1 MATGEMIRSRGRRSG
16 FSASRAVATVV
27 LVLFGFTLSGFLG
40 AFAYF
45 YPVFAAAAK
54 QTGRSGDVP
63 TIVPVATATATPT
76 ATPVGAP
83 FTVLLLGSDDDE
95 KFDPNHVL
103 TQSMILVRVNPAAR
117 QVTML
122 SIPRDLWVP
131 LSVGGSAKI
140 DAAYAYG
147 GPKAAIATVERNFHV
162 HIDDYV
168 WIGLKGL
175 IRVID
180 LLGGVDVVTSNP
192 VLDDYY
198 PNDVTGNY
206 PYDYQR
212 IAVLPGAQHLDG
224 TQALQYVRSRH
235 SDLRG
240 DFGRSFRQQQVLLA
254 LRAKAQYLGPAD
266 LPDLAAALSNE
277 VKTSMGLDR
286 LRQLLPVAS
295 RIKAEDV
302 HQIVLVD
309 GYGYTTHEQ
318 IGGQSALV
326 PVWSRI
332 QPLVR
337 EYFP

>member
-1 MATGEMIRSRGRRSG
+1 MRSQGRRDG
-16 FSASRAVATVV
+16 FNASQALAAIM
-27 LVLFGFTLSGFLG
+27 LVIVGFALSGALG

-45 YPVFAAAAK
+45 FPVFAAAAK
-54 QTGRSGDVP
+54 QTGQHADLP
-63 TIVPVATATATPT
+63 TAAPVTATSTPT
-76 ATPVGAP
+76 APPAPGAP

-95 KFDPNHVL
+95 KFNPNHVL
-103 TQSMILVRVNPAAR
+103 TQSMILVRVTPATG

-140 DAAYAYG
+140 DAAYSYG
-147 GPKAAIATVERNFHV
+147 GATAAIATVQRNFHV

-180 LLGGVDVVTSNP
+180 LLGGVDVITSNP
-192 VLDDYY
+192 VLDDFY
-198 PNDVTGNY
+198 PNDVTSSD

-212 IAVLPGAQHLDG
+212 IAVLPGPQHLNG

-254 LRAKAQYLGPAD
+254 LRTKAQYLSPAD
-266 LPDLAAALSNE
+266 LPDLAAALNNE
-277 VKTSMGLDR
+277 LKTSMGLDK

-295 RIKAEDV
+295 RITLADV
-302 HQIVLVD
+302 RQIVLVD
-309 GYGYTTHEQ
+309 GYGYTIHEQ
-318 IGGQSALV
+318 IDGQSALV

-332 QPLVR
+332 LPLVHQ
-337 EYFP
+337 YFP